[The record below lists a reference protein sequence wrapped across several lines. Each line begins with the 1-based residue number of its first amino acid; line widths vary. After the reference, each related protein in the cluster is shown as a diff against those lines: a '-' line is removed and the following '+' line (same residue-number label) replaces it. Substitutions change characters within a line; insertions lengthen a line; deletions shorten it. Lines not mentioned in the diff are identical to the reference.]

1 MRTIL
6 LAAIELALALCIG
19 CTRPASGG
27 GGVAVVSNRPA
38 EIWIDEEKDGPQPM
52 TEEEFADWIASIKQ
66 TNITPDPISTDIL
79 APAPTPHASCRCKT
93 CDCTPACVG
102 ACSIPQPAGTVPE
115 PIATPFHTPSGVP
128 ATSGSDNSS
137 CPGGQCSV
145 RSAPVRRGIFGWRR

>member
-27 GGVAVVSNRPA
+27 GVAVVSNRPA
-38 EIWIDEEKDGPQPM
+38 EVWIDPKDGPKPLTM
-52 TEEEFADWIASIKQ
+52 DEFDYWIACMK
-66 TNITPDPISTDIL
+66 NYKVKPTPDPIST
-79 APAPTPHASCRCKT
+79 APTPHASCRCKT

-115 PIATPFHTPSGVP
+115 PIATPFHAPSGVP
-128 ATSGSDNSS
+128 ATSGSGNSS
-137 CPGGQCSV
+137 CPGGQCSI
-145 RSAPVRRGIFGWRR
+145 RSAPVRRGLFGWRR

>member
-38 EIWIDEEKDGPQPM
+38 EIFIDEEKDGPQPM
-52 TEEEFADWIASIKQ
+52 TEEEFADWIASIKR
-66 TNITPDPISTDIL
+66 TNIKPDPISTTDA
-79 APAPTPHASCRCKT
+79 APAPTPHATCRCKT

-102 ACSIPQPAGTVPE
+102 ACSIPQPAEDAPA
-115 PIATPFHTPSGVP
+115 PIANSTPAASAAP
-128 ATSGSDNSS
+128 ATSGSASS
-137 CPGGQCSV
+137 CPGGQCSI
-145 RSAPVRRGIFGWRR
+145 RSAPVRRGLFGWRR